1 MASARAIVVD
11 LSDDGRKATLSP
23 FDNDPEFTAV
33 WAELCLTG
41 KWKRTEAEG
50 AAG

>member
-1 MASARAIVVD
+1 MGSARAIVVD
-11 LSDDGRKATLSP
+11 LSDGGRKATLRP

-50 AAG
+50 AAS